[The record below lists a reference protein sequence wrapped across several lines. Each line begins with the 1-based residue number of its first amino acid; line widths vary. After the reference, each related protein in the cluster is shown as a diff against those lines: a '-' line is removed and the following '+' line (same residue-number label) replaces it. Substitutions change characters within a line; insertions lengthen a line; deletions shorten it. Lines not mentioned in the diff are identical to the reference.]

1 MSAVELMELGNDA
14 NTPVQ
19 KNFLENEK

>member
-1 MSAVELMELGNDA
+1 MSAVELMELGNGA